1 MNQEQPL
8 QGVPALVL
16 AAGLGTRLRP
26 LTNHFPK
33 PAVPML
39 GRPLLGHPLIHL
51 YAAGCQQAHVNA
63 FHAADRL
70 QALTDAWVQ
79 RRLQT
84 MRLVW
89 SVEAPIVLG
98 TGGAIRKLED
108 ELCGP
113 GSPFLLLNGDSILG
127 LDLPALWN
135 AHQRHRAEG
144 AKATLFCLP
153 RPDADN
159 YGAVRVGPDGRVL
172 DLAGLAAAPSAS
184 EEELA
189 AATPTIFCG
198 VHVIEPE
205 IVSMLPPRGEV
216 SCIVRQGYAPL
227 IAAGADI
234 RAVLADEDMLFHDVG
249 TPARYLDA
257 QADLLTAADRC
268 LLPVAPGIDAR
279 EALFQEATYA
289 IDSDGREYGNPDAV
303 AGLAGAR
310 LEAPVFFGP
319 ANELG
324 AGCTIGPGASI
335 GALNQIGAG
344 ARIEDCAL
352 WSGVQVTDGESLYG
366 TIAAELGGE
375 QLRVLGREN

>member
-1 MNQEQPL
+1 MTQAQPL
-8 QGVPALVL
+8 AGVPALVL

-26 LTNHFPK
+26 LTAHFPK

-51 YAAGCQQAHVNA
+51 YAAGCQQVHINA
-63 FHAADRL
+63 FHAAERL
-70 QALTDAWVQ
+70 ETLSDAWAQ
-79 RRLQT
+79 RRLQR
-84 MRLVW
+84 MRLLW

-108 ELCGP
+108 ELCGA

-127 LDLPALWN
+127 LDLPALWE
-135 AHQRHRAEG
+135 AHQRNRADG

-159 YGAVRVGPDGRVL
+159 YGAVRVAPDGRIL
-172 DLAGLAAAPSAS
+172 DLAGLARAPSAS
-184 EEELA
+184 EA
-189 AATPTIFCG
+189 DVQQAKATIFCG
-198 VHVIEPE
+198 VHIIEPD
-205 IVSMLPPRGEV
+205 VVPLLPPKGEV

-227 IAAGADI
+227 IADGADI
-234 RAVLADEDMLFHDVG
+234 RAVLADDDMLFHDVG

-257 QADLLTAADRC
+257 QSDLFTASDRC

-279 EALFQEATYA
+279 EALFQEASYA
-289 IDSDGREYGNPDAV
+289 IDSSGREYGNPDAV
-303 AGLAGAR
+303 SGLAAAR
-310 LEAPVFFGP
+310 IEAPVFFGP

-324 AGCTIGPGASI
+324 PGCTIGPNASI

-344 ARIEDCAL
+344 SRIEDSAL
-352 WSGVQVTDGESLYG
+352 WSGVHVADGESLYG

-375 QLRVLGREN
+375 QIKVLGREN